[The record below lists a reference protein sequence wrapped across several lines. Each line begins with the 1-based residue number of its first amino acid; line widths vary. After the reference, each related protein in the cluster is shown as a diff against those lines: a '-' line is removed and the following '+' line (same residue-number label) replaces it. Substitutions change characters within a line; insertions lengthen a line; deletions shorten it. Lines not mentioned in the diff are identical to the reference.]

1 MKMRNT
7 ALAVMV
13 LAAGFGQAQVTS
25 HNAQVPDGEK
35 TLFERVAKIEKKNDL
50 FNLYLNM
57 HGAFDAK
64 FNQDGRNGL
73 SQGAFNMRQLRIEA
87 KGEINDWLSYR
98 WRQRLNRGN
107 EGGAMIDNLPNSI
120 DFAGIGIKFN
130 DKFSLFAGKQAAA
143 WGGFEY
149 DVNPIEIYQ
158 YSEMINNMSN
168 FMTGVTLNYDM
179 TPTQQFQLQVL
190 DSRNGSQDE
199 TYGKGLEESRLP
211 LVYSFAWNANM
222 CDMKWQTRWSASVM
236 EETHG
241 KYMYYLALGNQFN
254 FSSKCNMYVD
264 LMSSFEQVDNKGII
278 SRMILG
284 DDYKDNGHGLYNTM
298 YNSLVTK
305 VNYRIM
311 PKWNLFAKGMLES
324 AAIYD
329 GENGIAEG
337 NYRTSLGYIAGVEFY
352 PMDTNLHFYLAFVG
366 QSNFFTEKAKMYGQ
380 SNYSTQRLSLGFIY
394 QLPMF

>member
-284 DDYKDNGHGLYNTM
+284 NDYKDNGHGLYNTM

>member
-25 HNAQVPDGEK
+25 HNAQVSDGEK

-264 LMSSFEQVDNKGII
+264 LMSSFEQVDNKGIM

>member
-264 LMSSFEQVDNKGII
+264 LMSSFEQVDNKGIM

>member
-25 HNAQVPDGEK
+25 HYAQVPDGEK

-264 LMSSFEQVDNKGII
+264 LMSSFEQVDNKGIM

>member
-25 HNAQVPDGEK
+25 HNAQVSDGEK

>member
-264 LMSSFEQVDNKGII
+264 LMSSFEQVDNKGIM

-284 DDYKDNGHGLYNTM
+284 DDYKENGHGLYNTM

-394 QLPMF
+394 QLPMY